1 MMPKDKRVGKE
12 FFTGNQ
18 ASGLLLLKL
27 PTIQKVFLENAE
39 YCQKCEKKR
48 PFNSGAAFKWKIT
61 LQTVLS
67 RRFHGKITMPKITN
81 KSI

>member
-39 YCQKCEKKR
+39 YCQKCEKR
-48 PFNSGAAFKWKIT
+48 TSHLIVEQHST
-61 LQTVLS
+61 
-67 RRFHGKITMPKITN
+67 GK
-81 KSI
+81 SHFRLC